1 MDRIQP
7 RNRSFPRQSMNNF
20 MPSQY
25 IGFPGY
31 LVSPAGISGARSR
44 LRLFLFCL
52 VAFLLCRISA
62 KASSAT
68 ELSVAES
75 RMLNRA
81 SSEKDYTIKRIV
93 VVAQNVFSADDIK
106 KTRVL
111 RLLNRIHTPTRRYVV
126 LRESLLKVGDVY
138 DPDLAYETE
147 RNLRNLPFIYEASV
161 TIDTETVDT
170 KVIDTKAVETKPT
183 DTLTQQRTESEGV
196 TLYIRTIDRWSL
208 SSGLKLLRRSERNLL
223 QFGVTESNLLGFG
236 HRVGVTYTV
245 FNPDPSYV
253 RLEYKNPRVFGSF
266 NEFGI
271 DITSNPFDRST
282 RLTLQ
287 QRYLHQDD
295 VISYRFSYFN
305 FRRRD
310 INVTSV
316 GDTAA
321 TFFQDGD
328 KFETG
333 FSVRT
338 GDYHRK
344 LTVSGLYR
352 YLNSG
357 TQDVNTFNGY
367 TFDGIGLI
375 TPGTIT
381 SPADTFTIP
390 TDSVL
395 HEVTLFVSASRFD
408 FYRERRIKYQSRV
421 EDITILNGIGIG
433 VGQGRDDRLRG
444 HLYTLWLASLNYG
457 ARIHNFI
464 FGGATSRKGWRKGGQ
479 EIRSTVHSFLIAYYN
494 RIPWVTFAGRSQF
507 SYDKR
512 RDDPNPLSVDCS
524 SGVRGYP
531 ANFVSGNKLFIGNL
545 ESRLITGLGLLT
557 ARMGLALHF
566 DFGTAWG
573 ADEKFALDKFV
584 WSAGPG
590 LRIDMGQIGT
600 VRVDLSYVRSLDSW
614 QISAATGQF
623 FDLNPGK

>member
-1 MDRIQP
+1 MD
-7 RNRSFPRQSMNNF
+7 NYV
-20 MPSQY
+20 PSQY
-25 IGFPGY
+25 IGFPGC
-31 LVSPAGISGARSR
+31 LVSSARKPDARGRRR
-44 LRLFLFCL
+44 LVLICI
-52 VAFLLCRISA
+52 VAVLLCRISA
-62 KASSAT
+62 NASSAT

-75 RMLNRA
+75 RMLNQA

-93 VVAQNVFSADDIK
+93 VVAQNVFSAEDIK
-106 KTRVL
+106 KTRLL
-111 RLLNRIHTPTRRYVV
+111 RFLNRIHTPTRRYVV

-161 TIDTETVDT
+161 TIDTVT
-170 KVIDTKAVETKPT
+170 I
-183 DTLTQQRTESEGV
+183 DTLTSEETESEGV

-223 QFGVTESNLLGFG
+223 QIGVTESNLLGFG

-266 NEFGI
+266 NEFGV

-287 QRYLHQDD
+287 QRYLHQED
-295 VISYRFSYFN
+295 VTSYRLSYFN

-328 KFETG
+328 KVEIG
-333 FSVRT
+333 LSART

-344 LTVSGLYR
+344 LTISGLYR

-367 TFDGIGLI
+367 AFDGIGQI
-375 TPGTIT
+375 APGNIT

-390 TDSVL
+390 TDSLL
-395 HEVTLFVSASRFD
+395 HEMTLFVSASRFD

-421 EDITILNGIGIG
+421 EDITILNGIGAG

-444 HLYTLWLASLNYG
+444 HLYTLWTASLNYG
-457 ARIHNFI
+457 ARINDFI
-464 FGGATSRKGWRKGGQ
+464 FGGSTRRTSWRKGGK

-494 RIPWVTFAGRSQF
+494 RISWVTFAGRTQF
-507 SYDKR
+507 SSDKR
-512 RDDPNPLSVDCS
+512 RDDPNPLSVDGS

-545 ESRLITGLGLLT
+545 ESRLISGVGVLT
-557 ARMGLALHF
+557 ARMGFALHF
-566 DFGTAWG
+566 DFGAAWG
-573 ADEKFALDKFV
+573 ADEKFSLDKFV

-590 LRIDMGQIGT
+590 LRLDMGQIGT